1 MPMKQQTFD
10 SAGPD
15 IRVRGNAYQVWEKY
29 LGLARDAQSAG
40 DRIAAE
46 NFFQHAEHYYRIMNA
61 NGGDPASYNGR
72 PRYQNQRE
80 DGSFDEEQPQQPG
93 GEQPQ
98 PQEQRQGD
106 QRPADLRQSEGRQNE
121 GRQNEGRQNEG
132 RQSEGRQNE
141 GRQSEGRQG
150 DGRQGDG
157 RQGEGRPEGR
167 ESRPR
172 DLRSRPQSDNQGSQG
187 SHGANGT
194 AGSGSDEPSSGS

>member
-80 DGSFDEEQPQQPG
+80 DGSFEEEQPQQPG
-93 GEQPQ
+93 GQQPQ
-98 PQEQRQGD
+98 PQEQRQGGEH
-106 QRPADLRQSEGRQNE
+106 RPADLRQNDSRQNDAPQ
-121 GRQNEGRQNEG
+121 R
-132 RQSEGRQNE
+132 
-141 GRQSEGRQG
+141 

-157 RQGEGRPEGR
+157 REGRDGRQGEGRQAEGRPEGR

-172 DLRSRPQSDNQGSQG
+172 DLRSRPQSDNQGGQG

-194 AGSGSDEPSSGS
+194 AGGDSDEPSSGS